1 MNAIVWLAMECI
13 LYHELISLVKKV
25 YIYIKLCFTIGVD
38 VKGRWKKTNSK
49 CEQTYSNN
57 QQENAGLTFYES
69 EII

>member
-1 MNAIVWLAMECI
+1 M
-13 LYHELISLVKKV
+13 
-25 YIYIKLCFTIGVD
+25 
-38 VKGRWKKTNSK
+38 KKTNSK